1 MSVAKNALYTRGFA
15 AVGISVACML
25 TAACLAA
32 GATCGQTAYASEMES
47 QSQAASAQ
55 SSQNASY
62 LYAVRDS
69 ETNLWGFV
77 DAAGTQVIPCQFESL
92 GSLPGQSPSLVTT
105 YSPNNGTKSYF
116 PDFGCAYD
124 LPGGVMNDDPFPAQ
138 DPDTEKWGYI
148 DKSGEW
154 AIEPE
159 YEQACM
165 FSDGLG
171 LVYSED
177 KGAGFVNAQ
186 GELVVSGYIAATS
199 FSDGVAFVSGK
210 LDDEKNGIKHN
221 NRYAAIDKNGA

>member
-1 MSVAKNALYTRGFA
+1 M
-15 AVGISVACML
+15 
-25 TAACLAA
+25 
-32 GATCGQTAYASEMES
+32 
-47 QSQAASAQ
+47 
-55 SSQNASY
+55 
-62 LYAVRDS
+62 
-69 ETNLWGFV
+69 GFV

-159 YEQACM
+159 YEQARM

-171 LVYSED
+171 LVY
-177 KGAGFVNAQ
+177 
-186 GELVVSGYIAATS
+186 
-199 FSDGVAFVSGK
+199 
-210 LDDEKNGIKHN
+210 
-221 NRYAAIDKNGA
+221 RR

>member
-55 SSQNASY
+55 SSQNTSY

-77 DAAGTQVIPCQFESL
+77 DAAGTQAIPCQFESL

-138 DPDTEKWGYI
+138 DPI
-148 DKSGEW
+148 
-154 AIEPE
+154 P
-159 YEQACM
+159 
-165 FSDGLG
+165 
-171 LVYSED
+171 
-177 KGAGFVNAQ
+177 
-186 GELVVSGYIAATS
+186 
-199 FSDGVAFVSGK
+199 
-210 LDDEKNGIKHN
+210 
-221 NRYAAIDKNGA
+221 KNGAILTSRANGLSSPNTSKRACSAMGLAWCTLKTRVQVS

>member
-1 MSVAKNALYTRGFA
+1 
-15 AVGISVACML
+15 
-25 TAACLAA
+25 
-32 GATCGQTAYASEMES
+32 
-47 QSQAASAQ
+47 
-55 SSQNASY
+55 
-62 LYAVRDS
+62 
-69 ETNLWGFV
+69 
-77 DAAGTQVIPCQFESL
+77 
-92 GSLPGQSPSLVTT
+92 
-105 YSPNNGTKSYF
+105 
-116 PDFGCAYD
+116 
-124 LPGGVMNDDPFPAQ
+124 MNDDPFPAQ

-154 AIEPE
+154 VIEPE

-221 NRYAAIDKNGA
+221 NRYAAIDKNGAWALDSAKSSTETDRYCYKQPIFFHDGLGLRRASKTARRSTSTARAVESAQRELRSRRRRREHCRRAASSTTGTPLWSCRAYDGWADMQAASGIGGTTAYGLIDKNGAPS

>member
-1 MSVAKNALYTRGFA
+1 MSVAKNALHARGFA
-15 AVGISVACML
+15 AAGISVACVL
-25 TAACLAA
+25 TAACLTA
-32 GATCGQTAYASEMES
+32 GVTCSQAAYASEVES

-55 SSQNASY
+55 NARNASY

-124 LPGGVMNDDPFPAQ
+124 LPGGVMNDDLFPAQ

-148 DKSGEW
+148 DKSGE
-154 AIEPE
+154 
-159 YEQACM
+159 
-165 FSDGLG
+165 
-171 LVYSED
+171 
-177 KGAGFVNAQ
+177 
-186 GELVVSGYIAATS
+186 
-199 FSDGVAFVSGK
+199 
-210 LDDEKNGIKHN
+210 
-221 NRYAAIDKNGA
+221 

>member
-1 MSVAKNALYTRGFA
+1 MNVAKNALYTRGFA

-25 TAACLAA
+25 AAACLAA
-32 GATCGQTAYASEMES
+32 GVPCNQVAYASETES
-47 QSQAASAQ
+47 QSQTANAQNAQ
-55 SSQNASY
+55 SSSY

-159 YEQACM
+159 YEQARM

-177 KGAGFVNAQ
+177 KGAGFVNAKAN
-186 GELVVSGYIAATS
+186 SW
-199 FSDGVAFVSGK
+199 
-210 LDDEKNGIKHN
+210 
-221 NRYAAIDKNGA
+221 